1 MAEATGAA
9 NRLDRNELARTS
21 LVAAALA
28 FAGLPLY
35 VHAPRFY
42 AEEMAVPLSALGA
55 VLLAA
60 RAVDSVQDPLIG
72 WLADRF
78 RAAREVWA
86 ILAALLLAA
95 GFATLFA
102 PPGWGPPLPRLG
114 IGMLL
119 AFSGFSALQIAL
131 YDHGLAMAQTAR
143 GGYTRVA
150 LWREVG
156 TLAGICI
163 AALAPTAL
171 AAALGAEMA
180 YPVYAAAF
188 VVVAAAAA
196 LSMLG
201 YWRASG
207 SPVGPGGFRQVLTAP
222 GVAPL
227 LGFGFVNALPVAVTS
242 TLFLFFVSDVLAAEP
257 HAGPTLILFF
267 AAGAGAA
274 PLWARLA
281 DRVGRRPALAA
292 GMVLSILSFA
302 WAATLGAGDVLPF
315 YLIAAAS
322 GAALGA
328 DLTLPPAM
336 LAARIEGDGGRVF
349 ALWTFLQKSAL
360 AIAAGIT
367 LPALGFAG
375 YDPSQPSDAGRD
387 ALSVAYA
394 LVPCGLKL
402 FAIAALA
409 FIPEDPE
416 TAHAAT
422 QSRKEPA

>member
-1 MAEATGAA
+1 MAETAHRAE
-9 NRLDRNELARTS
+9 RLSRDELARTG

-60 RAVDSVQDPLIG
+60 RAIDSVQDPLIG
-72 WLADRF
+72 WLADRY
-78 RAAREVWA
+78 RSAREVWA
-86 ILAALLLAA
+86 VFAALLLAA

-102 PPGWGPPLPRLG
+102 PPGWGAPLPRLG
-114 IGMLL
+114 VGMLL

-131 YDHGLAMAQTAR
+131 YDHGLAMARAAG
-143 GGYTRVA
+143 GGYTRVS

-156 TLAGICI
+156 TLAGICV

-171 AAALGAEMA
+171 AAVVSADMA
-180 YPVYAAAF
+180 YPVYAASF
-188 VVVAAAAA
+188 VAVAAVAT

-201 YWRASG
+201 RWRASG
-207 SPVGPGGFRQVLTAP
+207 DPVGPGGFRQVIAAP

-242 TLFLFFVSDVLAAEP
+242 TLFLFFVSDVLGAEP

-281 DRVGRRPALAA
+281 DHCGRRFALAL

-302 WAATLGAGDVLPF
+302 WAATLGQGDVVAF
-315 YLIAAAS
+315 YVIAAAS

-360 AIAAGIT
+360 AIAAGVT
-367 LPALGFAG
+367 LPALGLAG
-375 YDPSQPSDAGRD
+375 YDPSQPTEAGRA

-409 FIPEDPE
+409 FIPEDRE
-416 TAHAAT
+416 TDVAADR
-422 QSRKEPA
+422 QKEPA